1 MKLTDVLIAA
11 NIALRLIQ
19 ARLLTVICLA
29 ITAALFGAAMWI
41 QTVLG
46 LIIAATWGLSIFL
59 PVLFIGRGG
68 SDVPQA
74 PQHSEGPAPGE

>member
-19 ARLLTVICLA
+19 ARLLTVIALA

-74 PQHSEGPAPGE
+74 PQQSETGAPGE